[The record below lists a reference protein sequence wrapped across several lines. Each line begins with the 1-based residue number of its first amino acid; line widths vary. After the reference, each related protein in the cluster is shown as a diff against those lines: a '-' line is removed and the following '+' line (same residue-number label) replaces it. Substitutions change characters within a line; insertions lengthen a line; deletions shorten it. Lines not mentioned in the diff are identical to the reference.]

1 MAAARTERGNNQVSG
16 TYFDVWWDEELLF
29 ETSKLEA
36 KVILE
41 REEVQLDID
50 VDTKYT
56 KAKGEGILVI
66 KMFYTRGMDKY
77 LEAYKAGKD
86 PRGTIIS
93 KVKDPD
99 TPGGQEERV
108 KIGNVWLN
116 ELILAMYER
125 GTPAEREIPF
135 GFTPKDAS
143 FFSTIEKLS

>member
-1 MAAARTERGNNQVSG
+1 MAKARSERGNNQISG
-16 TYFDVWWDEELLF
+16 TYFDVWWGEELLF

-36 KVILE
+36 KVIIE
-41 REEVQLDID
+41 REDVQLDID
-50 VDTKYT
+50 VDSKIS
-56 KAKGEGILVI
+56 KLKGEGNLTIRF
-66 KMFYTRGMDKY
+66 FYTRGMDKF

-86 PRGTIIS
+86 PRTTIIS
-93 KVKDPD
+93 NIKDPD
-99 TPGGQEERV
+99 TPGEQEERV

-116 ELILAMYER
+116 ELILALYER